1 MEVIKLKVQDVVS
14 ALGILESSLNR
25 ELFLLDKLKEFEA
38 RMGMRSEDFYAKFE
52 QGLAGDDQDA
62 LLWTVE
68 YEALNLLEKERSIIQ
83 QLLNQCTTVERDG
96 VARDFSGN

>member
-1 MEVIKLKVQDVVS
+1 MEVIKLKVQDVES
-14 ALGILESSLNR
+14 ALGILEASLNR
-25 ELFLLDKLKEFEA
+25 ELFLLDKSIGATRLKLKEFEA

-62 LLWTVE
+62 MLWTAE

-83 QLLNQCTTVERDG
+83 QLLNQCK
-96 VARDFSGN
+96 